1 MQISLS
7 NILEAKRAMPYYFLI
22 DVIYQIARRMCYLH
36 DIEIAHRDLKSENV
50 LLNVIDDG
58 KSGNG
63 LHYAVGKLIDFGCSK
78 INVGRNPKVKENKYI
93 YGTLRYIAPE
103 ILKSTTKSIEMYAFE
118 ADVYSFAMTCSKIL
132 SGEDPFDGIDT
143 KKELLKKI
151 EKGERPKLPSNCD
164 DLSKLIEE
172 CWTLNPSRRPSF
184 GDICKRLITLKK
196 KYLVGIDV
204 VHDCEDNIMG
214 VEQFLSNIKQ
224 LCKNGINALCF
235 VGMSGIGKTT
245 LEKFTFDTMQHMY
258 NVLCFVEGIQK
269 KDSALSIIC
278 KVLNQLNFESKPRSL
293 EEVQAMMK
301 EVLMSKKFMM
311 VLDDVKDKSQINDV
325 VPTNILC
332 FNKGSILIVTTQ
344 NWEVVKTYSYRDG
357 DELSKELIEVGKE
370 IVRSCNGL
378 SLSLKVLGSFFG
390 GQKKLKC
397 WERALQKL
405 RRGRPLDG
413 DEIDSEYKLWT
424 VLKISFDAM
433 KVEEK
438 NMFLDICCF
447 FCNNVKWDGTIK
459 KDHNTNMNQ

>member
-1 MQISLS
+1 MDFLEVSSDIKNLELVRIINEGAFKKVYESKWFGLAIATKIMDASWNDMFMKEVGILAITSHSNLIKYYYAAKSNANENGECSKMNKSRENGYLVMELMQISLS

-204 VHDCEDNIMG
+204 AKIPHFGVFKKEDHKRSKSKDVNIG
-214 VEQFLSNIKQ
+214 D
-224 LCKNGINALCF
+224 
-235 VGMSGIGKTT
+235 T
-245 LEKFTFDTMQHMY
+245 L
-258 NVLCFVEGIQK
+258 
-269 KDSALSIIC
+269 
-278 KVLNQLNFESKPRSL
+278 
-293 EEVQAMMK
+293 
-301 EVLMSKKFMM
+301 
-311 VLDDVKDKSQINDV
+311 
-325 VPTNILC
+325 
-332 FNKGSILIVTTQ
+332 
-344 NWEVVKTYSYRDG
+344 
-357 DELSKELIEVGKE
+357 
-370 IVRSCNGL
+370 
-378 SLSLKVLGSFFG
+378 
-390 GQKKLKC
+390 
-397 WERALQKL
+397 
-405 RRGRPLDG
+405 
-413 DEIDSEYKLWT
+413 
-424 VLKISFDAM
+424 ISFILEIWCDMNLALVYM
-433 KVEEK
+433 ILRSTHL
-438 NMFLDICCF
+438 NM
-447 FCNNVKWDGTIK
+447 
-459 KDHNTNMNQ
+459 